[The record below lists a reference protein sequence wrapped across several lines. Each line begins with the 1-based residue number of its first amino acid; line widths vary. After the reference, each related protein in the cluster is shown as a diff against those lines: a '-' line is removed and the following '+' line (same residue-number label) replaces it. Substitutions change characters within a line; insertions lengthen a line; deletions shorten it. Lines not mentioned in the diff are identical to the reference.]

1 MNAMNT
7 ASKQTHGFS
16 IFARLFH
23 LPFKLT
29 VLFSCLIC
37 IGCATT
43 NYKAIPPPPN
53 LPENA
58 RVLLMPLDV
67 QLFELTAGGLQEP
80 KADWTAAAENHV
92 HTALEKF
99 LAQKKDTVL
108 RYEPLQDNPEKS
120 RMNQQMMKLHE
131 TVGNSIMIHTY
142 FAGFNLPTKKEQ
154 LDWSLGEGVQRI
166 NERYDANAALFIF
179 IRDSYAS
186 PGRKAAMV
194 LGALAGISITGG
206 FQTGFAS
213 LVDLQTGNILW
224 FGRLFRQTGDLRTPE
239 PAYEAVSQLLFGIP
253 L

>member
-1 MNAMNT
+1 MNT
-7 ASKQTHGFS
+7 ASKRTHFFS
-16 IFARLFH
+16 TFARLIH
-23 LPFKLT
+23 TALKST
-29 VLFSCLIC
+29 VIFACLIC

-43 NYKAIPPPPN
+43 NYKANPPPPT
-53 LPENA
+53 LPQNA

-80 KADWTAAAENHV
+80 KADWTAAAETHV
-92 HTALEKF
+92 DTALENY

-108 RYEPLQDNPEKS
+108 RYESPQDNPEKS
-120 RMNQQMMKLHE
+120 RMNEQLMKLHE
-131 TVGNSIMIHTY
+131 AVGNSIMIHTY
-142 FAGFNLPTKKEQ
+142 FAGYNLPAKKGTF
-154 LDWSLGEGVQRI
+154 DWSLGDGIQRI
-166 NERYDANAALFIF
+166 NERYDAHAALFIF

-194 LGALAGISITGG
+194 LGALAGITITGG

-213 LVDLQTGNILW
+213 LVDLQTGDVLW
-224 FGRLFRQTGDLRTPE
+224 FGRLFRQTGDLRTPA